1 MGHGT
6 GGRSRQVGS
15 AGRLDDAIVVD
26 VSVAAAWCFED
37 EVSAFTDAALDAVV
51 RGGARVPALWVV
63 EMANVLAMAERHGRL
78 DAARVDRFLEA
89 LLALPVTLDHGAA
102 AALAPTL
109 LRLARVHRL
118 TAYDASYLELALRTG
133 LPLATRDA
141 ALRRAADRAGVTLFA
156 G

>member
-6 GGRSRQVGS
+6 GGRSKQVGS
-15 AGRLDDAIVVD
+15 ARQLDDAIVVD

-37 EVSAFTDAALDAVV
+37 AVSAFTDAALDAVV

-63 EMANVLAMAERHGRL
+63 EMANVLPMAERHGRL

-89 LLALPVTLDHGAA
+89 LLALPVTQDDGAA

-109 LRLARVHRL
+109 RRLARVHRR
-118 TAYDASYLELALRTG
+118 TASDASYLELALRTG

-141 ALRRAADRAGVTLFA
+141 ALREAADRAGVTHFA